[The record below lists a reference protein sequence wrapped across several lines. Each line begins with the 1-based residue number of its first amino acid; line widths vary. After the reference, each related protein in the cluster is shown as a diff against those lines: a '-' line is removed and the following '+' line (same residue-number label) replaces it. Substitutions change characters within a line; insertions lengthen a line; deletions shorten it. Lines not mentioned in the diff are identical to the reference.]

1 MSEGRW
7 IDSGKIPAISVGI
20 ERIQQPDMS
29 KIWPRC
35 TTRRRNS
42 KRNDFVSSRKFS
54 ATFILTSIWLNMTG
68 SYKLCIIFAVYSYC
82 SMSELENHDLVEHV
96 RQPTHRRGHQL
107 DVFITRA
114 DDPVPSIR
122 TDPPSL
128 LSDHSLIVASFDDV
142 IDTSAA
148 APERRRVQRRR
159 WTDFDIDRFSDDLR
173 RTELV
178 VDPPRDVTELFDCY
192 DDTLRHLIDIHA
204 PEVTVTLYARPT
216 APWFDTEC
224 HLAKVKTR
232 HLERMYRR
240 KQDPA
245 SKLEWLMQ
253 FELQRDLFQSKF
265 KTHWSKAIDSCGGD
279 TKRMWRKLRCLLQPG
294 DTSAT
299 DHSADDFARHFT
311 MKVDNIRSS
320 TAGAPPPVITSRTV
334 SEPLASFEPVTA
346 DEVRRSLGRVPAKH
360 CILDPVPTWLLKRVD
375 GIIAPVI
382 ARMCNASFEQCSLPV
397 KQKMA
402 VTRPLLKKSSLD
414 PNDLNSYRPISNL
427 SFVSKMVERMV
438 DSRLIVYTDRFD
450 LIPVHQSAYRRYH
463 STETALVRLYND
475 MVQVIDRGHV
485 GALVL
490 LDISAAFDTVDH
502 RIMSDVLRQR
512 FDVCEDALAW
522 FNSYFD
528 DRTQVVSVGSARS
541 QASSLSI
548 GVPQGSVLGPRT
560 YVVYAEDVQEIFEL
574 RQVSHHLFADD
585 MQGHT
590 SSKPQDALMITSAL
604 QECIVAVSSW
614 CASKRLQLNA
624 KKTEV
629 LWFGSVANLRKVAH
643 ADRCLTIGPDIIP
656 ATRSRPWPR
665 SILRHAPDHEGTHR
679 SCVTNMFLPSLA
691 SSFDSGLSRARG
703 YYTTCGSLC
712 HISAGLLQCPA
723 RQPTGVN
730 SGTTPTGP
738 PCRGSSGDESGTAW
752 PGDTCSAWAPLVAD
766 PIEDSVQAVSSRP
779 PCHRWPITRLHL
791 RTGDPCGGHPGSIHT
806 PFGRETWSVCSTI
819 KIGVVRKGILCCS
832 TKGLE

>member
-1 MSEGRW
+1 
-7 IDSGKIPAISVGI
+7 
-20 ERIQQPDMS
+20 
-29 KIWPRC
+29 
-35 TTRRRNS
+35 
-42 KRNDFVSSRKFS
+42 
-54 ATFILTSIWLNMTG
+54 
-68 SYKLCIIFAVYSYC
+68 
-82 SMSELENHDLVEHV
+82 
-96 RQPTHRRGHQL
+96 
-107 DVFITRA
+107 
-114 DDPVPSIR
+114 
-122 TDPPSL
+122 
-128 LSDHSLIVASFDDV
+128 
-142 IDTSAA
+142 
-148 APERRRVQRRR
+148 
-159 WTDFDIDRFSDDLR
+159 
-173 RTELV
+173 
-178 VDPPRDVTELFDCY
+178 
-192 DDTLRHLIDIHA
+192 
-204 PEVTVTLYARPT
+204 
-216 APWFDTEC
+216 
-224 HLAKVKTR
+224 
-232 HLERMYRR
+232 
-240 KQDPA
+240 
-245 SKLEWLMQ
+245 
-253 FELQRDLFQSKF
+253 
-265 KTHWSKAIDSCGGD
+265 
-279 TKRMWRKLRCLLQPG
+279 MWRKLRCLLQPG

-502 RIMSDVLRQR
+502 RIMNDVLRQR

-643 ADRCLTIGPDIIP
+643 ADRCLTIGPDIIQPLEVVRDLGVYFDMHLTMKAHIARVSRTCFFHLRRLRSIRVCLGREVTIQLVVAFVISRLDYCNALLANLP
-656 ATRSRPWPR
+656 ASTLAPLQRVLHAAARLVMNLGPRDPVTPALRELHWLPIQSRIQFKLCLLVHHAIGGRSPGYISELVIPVADIPGRSTLRSAERHDLFVPR
-665 SILRHAPDHEGTHR
+665 SKL
-679 SCVTNMFLPSLA
+679 
-691 SSFDSGLSRARG
+691 
-703 YYTTCGSLC
+703 
-712 HISAGLLQCPA
+712 
-723 RQPTGVN
+723 
-730 SGTTPTGP
+730 
-738 PCRGSSGDESGTAW
+738 
-752 PGDTCSAWAPLVAD
+752 
-766 PIEDSVQAVSSRP
+766 VSSERAFSVAAP
-779 PCHRWPITRLHL
+779 KAWNRLPVDIRLTPDTRLFKKQL
-791 RTGDPCGGHPGSIHT
+791 KTFLFSSAYPASP
-806 PFGRETWSVCSTI
+806 
-819 KIGVVRKGILCCS
+819 
-832 TKGLE
+832 